1 MNTIDFIEAEQ
12 RRTDLSRQLA
22 QGQITP
28 EVFTA
33 SVNALRLTD
42 SAGRIWQPSPSAM
55 GWLCWNGTAWQ
66 AATPPETGQG
76 SPPAQKSAKDFNEF
90 KSSLMTMD
98 EFKKVSKDVP
108 LAKRPQRWWDL
119 LSILGGVVGAI
130 LWFLYGSVRSGQEGF
145 DFITPL
151 LMIAIPVIM
160 VWFRGD
166 IDQILLP
173 LQPHRKKISKI
184 ILIGLG
190 IATPFLTAWL
200 LYNIFHISEYPLM
213 QANMVI
219 GTFAAYSITRDPQVG
234 NFLSRKGPVA
244 GTAMV
249 IFTIMLCSCVIAP
262 ALADDCERDPLNA
275 QDCLRTD
282 GYAEAMAGLVS
293 AILGIL
299 INGPIILQGL
309 LQGAAGAATAGAAG
323 AGAGVQPP
331 APYNGP
337 YVGDR
342 REFTDHR
349 GQRRSAVLQADG
361 HWVSEDEGT
370 WVDMDK
376 LDNARKEYEEGQKW
390 IRDQQVME
398 SEKFIA
404 QTDEYAKQ
412 LEAIKNYKS
421 PEREAFEKWY
431 RDYLELSQKTKEFSM
446 NMHHNQANIMN
457 GLTKAAEWTVEG
469 ADFGVDVLSNMTGPA
484 GKGIKTAYT
493 TIKDISKNVSASYAN
508 GEDLKDG
515 LAKGVA
521 EAAFDFAFDKAKDK
535 FSKITQGKVP
545 FFKNFKG
552 GNFPD
557 VPDDVISNALNRRAA
572 QSILE
577 QRIRNA
583 AQGSMNK
590 AVQGR
595 IVKGMIKDPMKK
607 FIGLK

>member
-1 MNTIDFIEAEQ
+1 MDFTEAEQ
-12 RRTDLSRQLA
+12 RRAALSGQLA
-22 QGQITP
+22 HGQITQDQ
-28 EVFTA
+28 FTA
-33 SVNALRLTD
+33 GINALRVTD
-42 SAGRIWQPSPSAM
+42 AAGRTWQPGPSPA

-66 AATPPETGQG
+66 AATPPAGQG
-76 SPPAQKSAKDFNEF
+76 GLPSQKPAKDFGEF

-108 LAKRPQRWWDL
+108 LAKRPQKWWDL
-119 LSILGGVVGAI
+119 LSILGGVAGAI
-130 LWFLYGSVRSGQEGF
+130 LWFLYGGVRSGREGF
-145 DFITPL
+145 DLITPL
-151 LMIAIPVIM
+151 LMIAIPVIL
-160 VWFRGD
+160 VWFRND
-166 IDQILLP
+166 IDMALLP
-173 LQPHRKKISKI
+173 LQPTRKKIARI
-184 ILIGLG
+184 ILIGMA
-190 IATPFLTAWL
+190 IVTPFLTAWI
-200 LYNIFHISEYPLM
+200 LYNLFHISQYPLM
-213 QANMVI
+213 QANMVV
-219 GTFAAYSITRDPQVG
+219 GTFAAYAITRDPQVG
-234 NFLSRKGPVA
+234 SVISPKGPAA
-244 GTAMV
+244 GTAM
-249 IFTIMLCSCVIAP
+249 IILSIMLCSCILAP
-262 ALADDCERDPLNA
+262 ALADDCADDPLNA
-275 QDCLRTD
+275 QDCLRTN
-282 GYAEAMAGLVS
+282 GYAEALAGFASSILNILV
-293 AILGIL
+293 
-299 INGPIILQGL
+299 NGPIILQGL
-309 LQGAAGAATAGAAG
+309 FQGAAGAATAGAGAAG
-323 AGAGVQPP
+323 AQPP
-331 APYNGP
+331 YSGP

-342 REFTDHR
+342 REFIDHR

-376 LDNARKEYEEGQKW
+376 LDEARNEYEEGQKW
-390 IRDQQVME
+390 IRDQQVKE

-404 QTDEYAKQ
+404 QAEEYAKQ

-421 PEREAFEKWY
+421 PEMAAFEKWY
-431 RDYLELSQKTKEFSM
+431 REYLELSQKTNEFSM

-469 ADFGVDVLSNMTGPA
+469 ADFGVDVLSNMTGPV

-493 TIKDISKNVSASYAN
+493 TIKDISKNVSSSYAN

-515 LAKGVA
+515 LAKGMA
-521 EAAFDFAFDKAKDK
+521 EAAFDFAFDKAKDR
-535 FSKITQGKVP
+535 FTNATDGKVP

-557 VPDDVISNALNRRAA
+557 LPDDVISNALNKKAA

-595 IVKGMIKDPMKK
+595 IVKGIVKDPMKK